1 MAKRNVPPTSR
12 TAHHSMKD
20 ANLVQQKQILK
31 ALRTIRDHK
40 GNYQKIAKYAGLD
53 SIAVASRL
61 SELTG
66 KGLIHPT
73 NEVSMSA
80 SGRPCT
86 VYVLDKKAA

>member
-1 MAKRNVPPTSR
+1 MTKRNVPPTSR
-12 TAHHSMKD
+12 AANNSMKD
-20 ANLVQQKQILK
+20 AKLVQQKQILK
-31 ALRTIRDHK
+31 ALRKIRDHK

-53 SIAVASRL
+53 CIAVARRL
-61 SELTG
+61 SELTD

-73 NEVSMSA
+73 NEVSLSE